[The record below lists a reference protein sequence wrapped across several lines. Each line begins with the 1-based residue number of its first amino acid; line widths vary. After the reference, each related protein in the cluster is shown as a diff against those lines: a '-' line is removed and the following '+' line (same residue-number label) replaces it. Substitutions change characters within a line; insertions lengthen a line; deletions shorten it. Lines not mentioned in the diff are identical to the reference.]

1 MANIHKKRNIRTV
14 SMAAMVLAAALFSA
28 GCGSGTA
35 ETAESGTAETGVS
48 NVASTLEGEDTEEG
62 SLASSPDTA
71 YFPEDIDLERVPHEQ
86 DIYYAFYDVDG
97 NGTEEIIIAGGE
109 TGITDSSVSPWKY
122 DLYGYD
128 GTKAV
133 RIFPDMEF
141 GYRTNFDIY
150 ADGVI
155 EIFYSSSAAESGV
168 DFYRIGDDGVT
179 PELID
184 SFSTVGHLEGEEPVF
199 DYYQN
204 GNKITKE
211 EYSSRIQEYEN
222 DIAAGFD
229 WIKKKRE
236 S

>member
-14 SMAAMVLAAALFSA
+14 SMTAMVLAAVLFSA
-28 GCGSGTA
+28 GCGAGIT

-48 NVASTLEGEDTEEG
+48 NAASRLEGEDTEEG
-62 SLASSPDTA
+62 SLVSSPDTA

-97 NGTEEIIIAGGE
+97 KGTEEIIIAGGE
-109 TGITDSSVSPWKY
+109 TGITDSAVSPWKY

-133 RIFPDMEF
+133 RIFSDMEF

-155 EIFYSSSAAESGV
+155 EIFYSS
-168 DFYRIGDDGVT
+168 
-179 PELID
+179 
-184 SFSTVGHLEGEEPVF
+184 
-199 DYYQN
+199 
-204 GNKITKE
+204 
-211 EYSSRIQEYEN
+211 RIQEYEN
-222 DIAAGFD
+222 NIAAGFD

>member
-28 GCGSGTA
+28 GCGSGTT
-35 ETAESGTAETGVS
+35 ETAESGTAETEVS
-48 NVASTLEGEDTEEG
+48 NAASTLEGEDTEEG
-62 SLASSPDTA
+62 SLASSPDTD

-109 TGITDSSVSPWKY
+109 TGMPNSAVSPWKY

-168 DFYRIGDDGVT
+168 DFYRIGDDGFT